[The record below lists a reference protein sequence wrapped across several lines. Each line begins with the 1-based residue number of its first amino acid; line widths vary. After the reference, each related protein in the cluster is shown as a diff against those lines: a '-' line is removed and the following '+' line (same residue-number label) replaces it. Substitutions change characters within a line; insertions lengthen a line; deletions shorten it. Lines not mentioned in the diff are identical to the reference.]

1 MDSLLK
7 LKLDMVY
14 REIPMEEA
22 KQRFEELKPKPLE
35 PVPEPEPE
43 PEPVKPPVRKRK
55 VVKPLLP
62 KSK

>member
-1 MDSLLK
+1 MNELLK

-22 KQRFEELKPKPLE
+22 QRRFEELKPQPVE
-35 PVPEPEPE
+35 PIEAPAP
-43 PEPVKPPVRKRK
+43 PVEKPVRKRK

>member
-1 MDSLLK
+1 MNELLR

-14 REIPMEEA
+14 REIPLEEA
-22 KQRFEELKPKPLE
+22 QRRFEELKPQPVE
-35 PVPEPEPE
+35 PVET
-43 PEPVKPPVRKRK
+43 PVQQTVRKRK

>member
-1 MDSLLK
+1 MNELLK

-22 KQRFEELKPKPLE
+22 QRRFEELKPQP
-35 PVPEPEPE
+35 PVEAPAEAPAP
-43 PEPVKPPVRKRK
+43 PVEKPVRKRK